1 MGAKIIDGK
10 ALAAKIRQTLATQ
23 VAGFERAPRLAV
35 ILVGDDPA
43 SQVYVR
49 HKTAAAAEVGIQSET
64 YQLSPVMTQDALIS
78 FIVELNENPDVDA
91 ILVQL
96 PLPPHMNAAAVLDA
110 IHPDKDADG
119 LTSRNLGKLFAGYPA
134 IKPCTPL
141 ACLALIKSVMPDTEG
156 ANAVIVGRSRLVG
169 KPLAQLLLEAQ
180 CTVTQAHSRT
190 RDLAD
195 VCRRAD
201 ILVAATGRPGLIT
214 GDFIKPGAI
223 VIDVGINRTAAGKL
237 TGDVVFDEAVK
248 IAGAITP
255 VPGGVGPMTV
265 TMLLQN
271 VVDIF
276 LKKKLAGI

>member
-1 MGAKIIDGK
+1 MTAKIIDGK
-10 ALAAKIRQTLATQ
+10 TVAAKIRQKLAEQ

-35 ILVGDDPA
+35 ILVGDNPA
-43 SQVYVR
+43 SQIYVR
-49 HKTAAAAEVGIQSET
+49 HKTKAAEEVGIQSDT
-64 YQLSPVMTQDALIS
+64 YQLSPVMTQDALIA
-78 FIVELNENPDVDA
+78 FIEELNQNPEVDA

-96 PLPPHMNAAAVLDA
+96 PLPPHMNTDEVLDT

-141 ACLALIKSVMPDTEG
+141 ACVTLIKEVMPDTDG

-180 CTVTQAHSRT
+180 CTVTQTHSHT

-195 VCRRAD
+195 VCRKAD
-201 ILVAATGRPGLIT
+201 VLVAATGKASLIT
-214 GDFIKPGAI
+214 KEYIKPGAV
-223 VIDVGINRTAAGKL
+223 VIDVGINRSETGKIV
-237 TGDVVFDEAVK
+237 GDVCFEDALD

-276 LKKKLAGI
+276 LKKTCGH